1 MSVFKKM
8 SVKTD
13 AVLNTLS
20 ELEKKEEPKKSVKSE
35 LKDIKKTNSEPAN
48 AKLKSKNEI
57 HLGQR

>member
-1 MSVFKKM
+1 M